1 MTTRHVRKM
10 FTYPPGGLG
19 NLLKEDIKPSR
30 FSKMMKMLS
39 TARDGNCYVKLRT
52 TDRTE
57 IQFQRKKDTVRQV
70 KRSILYGQQN
80 ADNVNSAT
88 HSSST
93 REYKRRTKLPRQPA
107 EECEQARPR
116 RKNAHMQRTK
126 RKTTSPSGQGNVKPS
141 FDK

>member
-39 TARDGNCYVKLRT
+39 IARDGNCYVKLRT

-57 IQFQRKKDTVRQV
+57 IKFQRKKDTVRQV
-70 KRSILYGQQN
+70 KRSILYG
-80 ADNVNSAT
+80 
-88 HSSST
+88 
-93 REYKRRTKLPRQPA
+93 
-107 EECEQARPR
+107 
-116 RKNAHMQRTK
+116 
-126 RKTTSPSGQGNVKPS
+126 
-141 FDK
+141 